1 MGNDVVVVDEVV
13 VVTGSVVVVVM
24 IVVVVDVVIN
34 WSSMVDV
41 VDWSFKST
49 VLNEISWLSFVLQ
62 QTNTRKK
69 SKTLF
74 KIIFLIY

>member
-1 MGNDVVVVDEVV
+1 MVVVLD
-13 VVTGSVVVVVM
+13 S
-24 IVVVVDVVIN
+24 
-34 WSSMVDV
+34 
-41 VDWSFKST
+41 SFKLT

-74 KIIFLIY
+74 KIIFLIC

>member
-1 MGNDVVVVDEVV
+1 VL
-13 VVTGSVVVVVM
+13 
-24 IVVVVDVVIN
+24 VVVDV
-34 WSSMVDV
+34 SSMVV
-41 VDWSFKST
+41 VLDSSFKST
-49 VLNEISWLSFVLQ
+49 VINETSWFSFVLQ